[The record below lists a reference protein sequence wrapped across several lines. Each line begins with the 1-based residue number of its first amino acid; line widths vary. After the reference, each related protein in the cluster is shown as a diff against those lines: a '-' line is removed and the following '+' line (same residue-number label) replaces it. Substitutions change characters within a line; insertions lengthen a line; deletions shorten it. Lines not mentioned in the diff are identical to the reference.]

1 MGAVQMFK
9 QLYWIWSIFANISA
23 CDKRARSRF
32 KWYHQN
38 WLIIEK
44 IPVRD
49 NRCSSN
55 CFRKPV
61 LFFLK
66 IFARDNRGRSDF
78 QVASTK
84 ILSFLR
90 KRYLLKKSSS
100 SNFQVTSLNLGHF
113 LKNFRSQYRG
123 RSYFKVNA

>member
-1 MGAVQMFK
+1 MGAAQMFK
-9 QLYWIWSIFANISA
+9 RLYWIWGIFANISA
-23 CDKRARSRF
+23 CDKRGRSNF

-38 WLIIEK
+38 WLYYWE
-44 IPVRD
+44 
-49 NRCSSN
+49 NSSPWLSAQFNLLQKN
-55 CFRKPV
+55 CLIFS
-61 LFFLK
+61 K

-84 ILSFLR
+84 MLFFLR
-90 KRYLLKKSSS
+90 KRYLLKKISS

-113 LKNFRSQYRG
+113 FKNFSSQYRG